1 MVETASLSIS
11 SRTSTFYEILD
22 YEFQRAVRYKKAI
35 TLMFIML
42 CHPDEIVMHYGQQR
56 AAQTISEIERLIR
69 SNIRNTDR
77 GFIYGKDELM
87 IILPNTPKDGAYSM
101 IPKLQRVIESYCLTN
116 EKGASVTLKPKFG
129 IASYRHHPE
138 DFSGIIKTADNVHPV
153 NTIKRGHSLSFLNRP
168 YKSNR
173 IVFSGV

>member
-22 YEFQRAVRYKKAI
+22 YEFQRAVRYKNAI
-35 TLMFIML
+35 TLMFIKL
-42 CHPDEIVMHYGQQR
+42 CRLDEIDRHCSQQR
-56 AAQTISEIERLIR
+56 AEQTISEIERLIR

-101 IPKLQRVIESYCLTN
+101 IPKLQRVIEGYCLTN

-138 DFSGIIKTADNVHPV
+138 DFVGIIKTADNVPAV
-153 NTIKRGHSLSFLNRP
+153 DTAIKGSFQKLEQQV
-168 YKSNR
+168 
-173 IVFSGV
+173 I